1 MYRPLTLNKKE
12 IKLMLIALGYYYHLN
27 RENELNTTE
36 EEELLVIQ
44 SKLMD
49 YYEE

>member
-1 MYRPLTLNKKE
+1 MYRSLELNKRE

-27 RENELNTTE
+27 HETKLTNTE

>member
-1 MYRPLTLNKKE
+1 MYRPLELNKKE

-27 RENELNTTE
+27 RETELSKNEE
-36 EEELLVIQ
+36 DELLVIQ

>member
-1 MYRPLTLNKKE
+1 MYRPLELNKRE
-12 IKLMLIALGYYYHLN
+12 IKLMIIAFYYYRLN
-27 RENELNTTE
+27 HETKLTNTE

>member
-1 MYRPLTLNKKE
+1 MYRPLELNKKE

-27 RENELNTTE
+27 REIELSKTE
-36 EEELLVIQ
+36 EDELLVIQ